1 PNCWFFNPLL
11 QSPLLSSSS
20 TSILSLLLSSS
31 FLPSCDGD
39 SVSAFFFTSFPR
51 SWLPPYIVKIK
62 INYCLKANYLA

>member
-1 PNCWFFNPLL
+1 L

-20 TSILSLLLSSS
+20 TSILSLLLSSL
-31 FLPSCDGD
+31 FLPTCDGD

-51 SWLPPYIVKIK
+51 SWLPPYVVKTK